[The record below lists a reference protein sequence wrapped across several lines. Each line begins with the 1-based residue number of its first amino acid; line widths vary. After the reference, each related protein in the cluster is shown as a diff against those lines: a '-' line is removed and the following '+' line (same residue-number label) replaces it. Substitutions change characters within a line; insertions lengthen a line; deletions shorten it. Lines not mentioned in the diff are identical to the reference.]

1 MAETNSSREV
11 REENRVLRA
20 RVAELEQEL
29 ARLRNAG
36 GLADASEPGRTAA
49 ERAISGF
56 FEQPL
61 VMLFIADLVEGRYLR
76 VNGKVCEVL
85 GFTEREIL
93 ESSFLERVHPD
104 DHVRTVLEMG
114 RLAAGERT
122 AGFRNRHLD
131 ANGRYHTFEW
141 TAIADADREL
151 CYAMAVEITE

>member
-1 MAETNSSREV
+1 MSETNSNHDV

-29 ARLRNAG
+29 VRLQNAG
-36 GLADASEPGRTAA
+36 GRANASKLGRTAA

-61 VMLFIADLVEGRYLR
+61 VMLFIADLVEGRFLR

-85 GFTEREIL
+85 GFSEREIL

-104 DHVRTVLEMG
+104 DHVRTMLEMK

-122 AGFRNRHLD
+122 VGFRNRHLD
-131 ANGRYHTFEW
+131 AEGRYRTFEW

-151 CYAMAVEITE
+151 CYAMAVEIIE